1 MNKPFYGLDFGT
13 SNSAISIAQG
23 GNAQVLPIDPI
34 AGVPEV
40 LPSQIY
46 FKKDGHEF
54 VGGLAMERYMQDNA
68 ERKPVQWKE
77 FDTGEERDIEIVGEN
92 GIIYYKTT
100 IKYRIDVNK
109 PGQLVQALKTTLREG
124 SLETAYIFDSI
135 YPLEELIAKIL
146 GTMKRQADDLIGEQ
160 VENVVLGRPVH
171 YAEGQQDDSHVEK
184 RMERAA
190 QLAGFTEVSFLAE
203 PIAAA
208 LSYLAQTASTMNIL
222 VFDFGGGTLDFSIVS
237 RPIGK
242 APQVIATGGLP
253 IGGNTFNEEIMMQH
267 LAQYFGVDAVWGN
280 KNLPMPAFFRQSLRR
295 WYELDQLQTT
305 EIRDFLKE
313 VARSTDQIQYIWNLQ
328 DLINYDLGHHLFRV
342 IEQAKQ
348 KLSSET
354 RTDILFA
361 RERLSINTSLTREQF
376 EAILQPYLVQ
386 IDCALDKL
394 FTESKLKPADIDVV
408 VATGGSSLIPSV
420 QQLLFDKYGKKNV
433 QFHDIFSGV
442 GTGLALADKLASK

>member
-1 MNKPFYGLDFGT
+1 MNRPFYGLDFGT
-13 SNSAISIAQG
+13 SNSAISMAQG
-23 GNAQVLPIDPI
+23 GKAHVLPIDPVS
-34 AGVPEV
+34 GTPEV

-54 VGGLAMERYMQDNA
+54 VGGLAMETYMQDNA
-68 ERKPVQWKE
+68 ERKPVHWKE
-77 FDTGEERDIEIVGEN
+77 FDTGEERDVEIVGDN
-92 GIIYYKTT
+92 GIVYYKTT
-100 IKYRIDVNK
+100 IKYRLDVNK

-146 GTMKRQADDLIGEQ
+146 RMMKQRADDLVGEQ
-160 VENVVLGRPVH
+160 VGSVVLGRPVH
-171 YAEGQQDDSHVEK
+171 YAHGQQDDSHVEK

-190 QLAGFTEVSFLAE
+190 QRAGFTEVSFLAE

-237 RPIGK
+237 RPVGK
-242 APQVIATGGLP
+242 GPLVVATGGLP
-253 IGGNTFNEEIMMQH
+253 IGGNIFNEEIMMQH
-267 LAQYFGVDAVWGN
+267 LAQYFGVDEVWGT
-280 KNLPMPAFFRQSLRR
+280 KKLPMPAFFKQSLRR

-305 EIRDFLKE
+305 EVRDFLKE
-313 VARSTDQIQYIWNLQ
+313 VARSTKHVQYIRNLQ
-328 DLINYDLGHHLFRV
+328 NLINYDLGHHLFGV
-342 IEQAKQ
+342 IEEAKQ
-348 KLSSET
+348 KLSRET
-354 RTDILFA
+354 QADISFSRKGVDA
-361 RERLSINTSLTREQF
+361 STSLTREQF
-376 EAILQPYLVQ
+376 ETILGPYLIQ
-386 IDCALDKL
+386 IDRALDTL

-442 GTGLALADKLASK
+442 GTGLALADQLNK